1 MKEKYSLIFKILI
14 LIVSGLGLYLN
25 FRLFNVKDLLPFFT
39 IISNL
44 LCFIVYLII
53 VILMIFKKLK
63 KTESYYI
70 IKGMSTMGI
79 TLTMCVY
86 QLILAPN
93 GLDIYETH
101 ILECELVHLIVP
113 LLIIIDY
120 FVFAEKGNVKKTYPI
135 YWISIVIIYLL
146 FVIIYSSLGGTFN
159 GEHVPYFFL
168 DINKLGIFRVILYCV
183 MILIFYIGCGHIA
196 YLIDNKYKKKNTN
209 K

>member
-1 MKEKYSLIFKILI
+1 MKEKYSLIFKTIILI
-14 LIVSGLGLYLN
+14 LSGLGLFLN
-25 FRLFNVKDLLPFFT
+25 FRLFGVKDILPFFT

-44 LCFIVYLII
+44 VCFIVYFFI
-53 VILMIFKKLK
+53 VILMICKKLK

-93 GLDIYETH
+93 GLGVYENH
-101 ILECELVHLIVP
+101 LLECELVHLIVP
-113 LLIIIDY
+113 SLILIDY
-120 FVFAEKGNVKKTYPI
+120 FLFAEKGNVKKMYPI
-135 YWISIVIIYLL
+135 YWSSILVLYLI

-159 GEHVPYFFL
+159 GEPVPYFFL
-168 DINKLGIFRVILYCV
+168 DIDKLGIFRVILYC
-183 MILIFYIGCGHIA
+183 IIISIFYIGCGHIA
-196 YLIDNKYKKKNTN
+196 YLIDNKFKKKNTS